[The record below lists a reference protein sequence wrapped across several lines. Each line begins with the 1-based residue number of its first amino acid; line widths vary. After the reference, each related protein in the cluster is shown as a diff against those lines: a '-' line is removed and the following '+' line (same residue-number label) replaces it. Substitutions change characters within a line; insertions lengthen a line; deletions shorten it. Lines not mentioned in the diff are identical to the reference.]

1 MVEAGSSDRDVDK
14 SRAGV
19 PGNIMQP
26 MPLSRTGQ
34 PRIASLDFIRGI
46 AVLGILLANIVAF
59 GQPWVAYI
67 WPPAFMVEHGPGSDY
82 LWLAQFTLIDG
93 KMRALFTLLFGAGM
107 VLFVDRAKERG
118 ASRWLQARRLFF
130 LLLFG
135 LSHFLFIWRGDILT
149 LYAIWGLVALLC
161 IGWDAKTQV
170 IVGLMGF
177 LAGALIMTAMG
188 ASMYVMGGT
197 EAGAGAALADGRA
210 MMLASKASEIEE
222 SARDAAIVLDGSYG
236 TYVEHNFSGHLGDI
250 GSELWLTAL
259 ETLPL
264 ILIGMGLYRL
274 GLFTGG
280 FDPVKQRRWGWAG
293 LLGGGALTLAFGLWV
308 KATGFGY
315 FAAIFAY
322 IGLSRWG
329 QLPMALGMAALL
341 ALWAPTATGWLGRRL
356 SAAGRMAFTNYIGTS
371 VVMMPVFHG
380 QLCDLFGRL
389 DRAGLYVVVLL
400 AWAIML
406 AGSEPWLAR
415 FRYGPLE
422 WLWRCLTY
430 GRVFAL
436 RRGPVNPGGRDGA

>member
-1 MVEAGSSDRDVDK
+1 MDEAEHRSQAAHELTGEGRGSV
-14 SRAGV
+14 
-19 PGNIMQP
+19 MQP
-26 MPLSRTGQ
+26 MPISRTGQ

-59 GQPWVAYI
+59 GQPWSAYL
-67 WPPAFMVEHGPGSDY
+67 WPPAFMVEHGPASDA

-107 VLFVDRAKERG
+107 VLFVDKAKERG
-118 ASRWLQARRLFF
+118 ATRWLQARRLFF

-135 LSHFLFIWRGDILT
+135 LAHFLFIWRGDILT
-149 LYAIWGLVALLC
+149 LYAVWGLVALLC
-161 IGWDAKTQV
+161 IGWDARTQL
-170 IVGLMGF
+170 IIGLMGF
-177 LAGALIMTAMG
+177 LAGALLMTAMG
-188 ASMYVMGGT
+188 ASMYVMGAI
-197 EAGAGAALADGRA
+197 EAGTSAALADGRA
-210 MMLASKASEIEE
+210 MMLASKASELEE
-222 SARDAAIVLDGSYG
+222 GVRDAAIVMDG
-236 TYVEHNFSGHLGDI
+236 TYTQYVAHNFREHLGDI
-250 GSELWLTAL
+250 GSELWLTVL

-280 FDPVKQRRWGWAG
+280 MNPVKQRRWGWAG
-293 LLGGGALTLAFGLWV
+293 LLTGGALTLTVGLWV
-308 KATGFGY
+308 QSTGFDY
-315 FAAIFAY
+315 FAAIFGY
-322 IGLSRWG
+322 IGLSSFG

-341 ALWAPTATGWLGRRL
+341 ALWAPQATGWLGRRL

-371 VVMMPVFHG
+371 IVMMAVFHG
-380 QLCDLFGRL
+380 QLGDLFGKL
-389 DRAGLYVVVLL
+389 DRVGLYVVVLA

-406 AGSEPWLAR
+406 AVSEPWLAR

-436 RRGPVNPGGRDGA
+436 RR

>member
-1 MVEAGSSDRDVDK
+1 MAEAGSSDRVVDEVQDRDRGQDV
-14 SRAGV
+14 RNV
-19 PGNIMQP
+19 MQP
-26 MPLSRTGQ
+26 TPLSSAGQ
-34 PRIASLDFIRGI
+34 PRIPSLDFIRGI

-67 WPPAFMVEHGPGSDY
+67 WPPAFMVEHGPVSDW

-93 KMRALFTLLFGAGM
+93 KMRALFTLLFGAGI
-107 VLFVDRAKERG
+107 VLFVDKAKERG
-118 ASRWLQARRLFF
+118 ATRWLQARRLFF

-135 LSHFLFIWRGDILT
+135 LAHFLFIWRGDILT

-161 IGWDAKTQV
+161 IGWDARTQV
-170 IVGLMGF
+170 IIGLMGF

-210 MMLASKASEIEE
+210 MMLASKADEIEE
-222 SARDAAIVLDGSYG
+222 SARDAAIVMDGGYIQ
-236 TYVEHNFSGHLGDI
+236 YVAHNLGGHLADI
-250 GSELWLTAL
+250 GSELWLTML

-280 FDPVKQRRWGWAG
+280 MDRVKQRRWGWAG
-293 LLGGGALTLAFGLWV
+293 LLGGGALTLAISLWV
-308 KATGFGY
+308 KSTGFGY

-322 IGLSRWG
+322 IGLSSFG

-341 ALWAPTATGWLGRRL
+341 ALWAPQATGWLGRRL

-371 VVMMPVFHG
+371 VVMMAVFHG
-380 QLCDLFGRL
+380 QLGDLFGRL
-389 DRAGLYVVVLL
+389 DRPGLYLVVLA

-406 AGSEPWLAR
+406 AVSEPWLAR

-430 GRVFAL
+430 GRMFAL
-436 RRGPVNPGGRDGA
+436 KR